1 METKNWN
8 CKNCNEE
15 VDETFELCWN
25 CSADRHGNL
34 DVNSKTKFEE
44 IKKEVRIYRDE
55 GKRVMVNPFHIVGAG
70 RSLKSIVYNVIALIA
85 CQTMGGFLCL
95 SSRDKGT
102 ILWTAILFGLLSL
115 LCLVFVLLNL
125 YTAGNHLED
134 SVKNN

>member
-1 METKNWN
+1 MEKR
-8 CKNCNEE
+8 
-15 VDETFELCWN
+15 FENQGKAW
-25 CSADRHGNL
+25 ADREDNL
-34 DVNSKTKFEE
+34 EEKSKTKFN
-44 IKKEVRIYRDE
+44 E

-85 CQTMGGFLCL
+85 CQTMGGLLCL

-125 YTAGNHLED
+125 YTAGNHLEN
-134 SVKNN
+134 SVENN